1 MNYDEY
7 LNNLELN
14 YPFTREELRKQ
25 YHIMAL
31 KYHPDKNHEKGSEE
45 KFKLINESYE
55 KLQFLV
61 SKDDNNT
68 EENDNDDD
76 INYNKMSYVD
86 ILHDFVKKYTN
97 NNNGNV
103 ESILNILLKKCNV
116 QSREIINTLN
126 YEQLVYLF
134 YFLKINNHFISF
146 SDDLFKYI
154 SQQIEIKKENLDNCI
169 VLEPSLYD
177 LLNDNVYIHYHNDK
191 KYYIPLW
198 HSELVYEDFNVKCIP
213 DLPKHVYIDEKNN
226 LHIYLNIQYDGLI
239 KKKNIYF
246 TLENKE
252 FKIDVSELR
261 IVSNQ
266 IIQLK
271 NKGISSIDNDNI
283 YNVGNK
289 SNIVVHLKL
298 L

>member
-61 SKDDNNT
+61 SKDDNNA

-97 NNNGNV
+97 NNNNNV
-103 ESILNILLKKCNV
+103 ESILNILLKKCHV

-126 YEQLVYLF
+126 YDQLVYLF

-154 SQQIEIKKENLDNCI
+154 SQQIEIKKDELEKCV

-177 LLNDNVYIHYHNDK
+177 LLNDNVYIHYHNDN

-198 HSELVYEDFNVKCIP
+198 HSELIYDDFNVKCIP

-226 LHIYLNIQYDGLI
+226 LHIHLNIQYDGLL
-239 KKKNIYF
+239 KQKYIYF

-252 FKIDVSELR
+252 FEIDVSELR

-266 IIQLK
+266 KIQLK
-271 NKGISSIDNDNI
+271 NKGISSIDSDNI
-283 YNVGNK
+283 YNVGKK
-289 SNIVVHLKL
+289 SNIVVHIKL